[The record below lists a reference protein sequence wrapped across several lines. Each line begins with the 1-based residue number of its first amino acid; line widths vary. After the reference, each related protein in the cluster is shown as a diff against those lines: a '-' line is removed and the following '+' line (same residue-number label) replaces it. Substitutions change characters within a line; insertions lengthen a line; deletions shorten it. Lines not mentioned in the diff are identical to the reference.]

1 MVLYTCAKLSSTH
14 TQTPVLT
21 NFGKTIKWNYAV
33 LMRERERAI
42 EEKRSCYLCNE
53 VFVLLCGLKLFRYS
67 LGCRDATVRRT
78 RI

>member
-1 MVLYTCAKLSSTH
+1 MVLYVCEIVIDTHTNSSTY
-14 TQTPVLT
+14 QFRKDNKMELRRIDE
-21 NFGKTIKWNYAV
+21 K
-33 LMRERERAI
+33 ERAI

-67 LGCRDATVRRT
+67 LGCRDATVQRT